1 MKFDRS
7 KYYYSVLLIAV
18 LFVFQSCA
26 TTGPGGKK
34 SLILISSTQE
44 ISIGQSL
51 NKELEQ
57 SEKWLEDAEWQAY
70 INELGQKIVAVSDRK
85 DIDYKFAVIDSD
97 QINAFAAPGGFV
109 YFYTGLI
116 KKMDNE
122 AELVAVVAHEISH
135 IVGRHS
141 VKRLQSV
148 IGLSVVLDLALGEKS
163 DQTKALAGTALG
175 IAMSGYS
182 RSNEHEAD
190 DFGLTY
196 MVRAGW
202 HPDGMV
208 TMFEKLRAMS
218 NNENASFFEMLASS
232 HPQPVDRIS
241 STRERIQRIQ
251 PLSPNLTLN
260 TQKFINLK
268 NRL

>member
-1 MKFDRS
+1 MRCDRS
-7 KYYYSVLLIAV
+7 KYYFPILLIAA
-18 LFVFQSCA
+18 LFAFQSCA

-34 SLILISSTQE
+34 SLILISSNQE
-44 ISIGQSL
+44 ISIGQGL
-51 NKELEQ
+51 NQELQQ
-57 SEKWLEDAEWQAY
+57 SEKWLDDPDWQAY

-85 DIDYKFAVIDSD
+85 DIEYKFAVIESD
-97 QINAFAAPGGFV
+97 QINAFAAPGGYL

-116 KKMDNE
+116 KRMDNE

-135 IVGRHS
+135 VVARHS

-148 IGLSVVLDLALGEKS
+148 MGISLVMDLALGEKS

-175 IAMSGYS
+175 VVMSGYS

-202 HPDGMV
+202 DPDGMI

-218 NNENASFFEMLASS
+218 NDDNAGFFEMLASS
-232 HPQPVDRIS
+232 HPQASDRIS
-241 STRERIQRIQ
+241 STRERVQRLQ

-260 TQKFINLK
+260 TQKFTNLK
-268 NRL
+268 GRL